1 MSARRA
7 ASPAELTLLVIA
19 KEPLAGRAKT
29 RLAPALGPEGA
40 AAVAEAALADTLE
53 AVAATPAGRRVIV
66 LEGKPGNWLPEG
78 FELIPQRG
86 DGLAAR
92 LAAGFADAGGP
103 ALLVGMDT
111 PQLTPQELSDA
122 SELLCRP
129 EHDAVLGRAEDGGWW
144 ALGIHRAD
152 SRVFKGVP
160 MSEPNTGEVQLAS
173 LEALGLR
180 VGRLPVLRDI
190 DTIDDARAVAVLAPA
205 TRFARALR
213 ATDLDGQGSGTLS
226 SNHDG
231 ARADRRGPA

>member
-1 MSARRA
+1 M
-7 ASPAELTLLVIA
+7 LVIA
-19 KEPLAGRAKT
+19 KEPLPGRAKT

-66 LEGKPGNWLPEG
+66 LEGEPGEWLPEG
-78 FELIPQRG
+78 FELIRQRG

-92 LAAGFADAGGP
+92 LAAGFADVGEP

-111 PQLTPQELSDA
+111 PQITPQELSRA
-122 SELLCRP
+122 GELLCRP
-129 EHDAVLGRAEDGGWW
+129 EHDAVLGHAEDGGWW

-152 SRVFKGVP
+152 PRVFKGVP
-160 MSEPNTGEVQLAS
+160 MSEPHTGEVQLAS

-180 VGRLPVLRDI
+180 VGRLPVLRDV
-190 DTIDDARAVAVLAPA
+190 DTIDDARAVAALAPA

-213 ATDLDGQGSGTLS
+213 AADLDGHGPGTVPS
-226 SNHDG
+226 SRDG
-231 ARADRRGPA
+231 TRADRRRPA